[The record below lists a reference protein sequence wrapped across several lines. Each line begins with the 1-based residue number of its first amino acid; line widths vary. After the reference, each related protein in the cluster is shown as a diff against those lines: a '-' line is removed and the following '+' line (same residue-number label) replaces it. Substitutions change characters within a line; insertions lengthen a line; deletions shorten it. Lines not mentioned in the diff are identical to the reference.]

1 MQSIMLCKAGGK
13 MYDKAQLLKGLQEGC
28 VLQIINT
35 KDTYGYEIVTTLQKK
50 GFQSIKE
57 GTIYP
62 LLLRLEKNGYISSN
76 FRISER
82 GPARKYYQ
90 ITDLGKEHLAEFVL
104 AWQEVTQLVDFVFS
118 DEKGEEK

>member
-1 MQSIMLCKAGGK
+1 

-50 GFQSIKE
+50 GFQSVKE

-62 LLLRLEKNGYISSN
+62 LLLRLEKTDIFLPIFAFPKEDLHENII
-76 FRISER
+76 RL
-82 GPARKYYQ
+82 Q
-90 ITDLGKEHLAEFVL
+90 IWEKNILLNLCWHGKKLHN
-104 AWQEVTQLVDFVFS
+104 
-118 DEKGEEK
+118 

>member
-1 MQSIMLCKAGGK
+1 

-50 GFQSIKE
+50 GFQSVKE

-90 ITDLGKEHLAEFVL
+90 ITDLGKENLAEFVL